1 MNVVMKRSKGSKPAA
16 AAAATSPAASTPS
29 EEPEAVWN
37 RIACKAYELWDTR
50 GRHSGSALQDWLDA
64 EQIVMSELREGRG

>member
-1 MNVVMKRSKGSKPAA
+1 MNVVMKRSKGSKNAT
-16 AAAATSPAASTPS
+16 AATSPSPSKPRS

-64 EQIVMSELREGRG
+64 EQIVMGELREGRG

>member
-1 MNVVMKRSKGSKPAA
+1 MNVVMKRSKGSKQ
-16 AAAATSPAASTPS
+16 AAAATSPAGSKTRN

-37 RIACKAYELWDTR
+37 RIARKAYELWDTR

-64 EQIVMSELREGRG
+64 EQIVMSELRDGRG

>member
-1 MNVVMKRSKGSKPAA
+1 MNVVMKRSKGSKH
-16 AAAATSPAASTPS
+16 AAAATSSAPSKTRS

-64 EQIVMSELREGRG
+64 EQIVKTELREGRG